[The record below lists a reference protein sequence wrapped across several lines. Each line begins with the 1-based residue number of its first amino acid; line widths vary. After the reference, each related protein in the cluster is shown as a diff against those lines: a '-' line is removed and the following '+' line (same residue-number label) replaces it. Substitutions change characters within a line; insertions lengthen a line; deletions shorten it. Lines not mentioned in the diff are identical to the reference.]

1 MKRKTANGR
10 NCCGRLVGS
19 SVTGYKGE
27 GSAGVVAKTILT
39 FVLSLLGEGEEI
51 IQGNSQLAS

>member
-1 MKRKTANGR
+1 
-10 NCCGRLVGS
+10 LVGS